1 MTGRAPDALDR
12 ALERVAREGPARR
25 AIAVGAS
32 AGGPAALLELLPALD
47 PALDAAVIVVLHV
60 GAEGPDLLPSLLDPR
75 SALPVVLARE
85 RRPLLPGVVHFA
97 PSGYHL
103 EVERDR
109 RFSLSADA
117 RVCYS
122 RPSIDVLFMS
132 AAAAYGADL
141 AGVVLSGA
149 SSDGA
154 AGLAMIRDLGGL
166 ALVQTPT
173 DAEIDTM
180 PAAALARAGADLCA
194 PVAGLA
200 QRLSLFGQSR

>member
-1 MTGRAPDALDR
+1 VTGRAPDALDQAR
-12 ALERVAREGPARR
+12 ARAAREGPAQR
-25 AIAVGAS
+25 AVVIGAS
-32 AGGPAALLELLPALD
+32 AGGPAALRQLLPALD
-47 PALDAAVIVVLHV
+47 AALDAAVIVVLHV
-60 GAEGPDLLPSLLDPR
+60 GTDGPDLLPALLDPH
-75 SALPVVLARE
+75 SPLPLVLARE
-85 RRPLLPGVVHFA
+85 RCPLLPGVVHVA

-149 SSDGA
+149 SDDGA
-154 AGLAMIRDLGGL
+154 AGLQTIRDLGGL

-173 DAEIDTM
+173 DAEIVTM
-180 PAAALARAGADLCA
+180 PAAALARAGADFCA
-194 PVAGLA
+194 PLA
-200 QRLSLFGQSR
+200 DLARRINAFARGR

>member
-1 MTGRAPDALDR
+1 MNRRLPDALDR
-12 ALERVAREGPARR
+12 ALDRATREGPARR
-25 AIAVGAS
+25 AVVVGAS
-32 AGGPAALLELLPALD
+32 AGGPAALQQLLPGLD
-47 PALDAAVIVVLHV
+47 PALDAAVVVVVHV
-60 GAEGPDLLPSLLDPR
+60 GPDGPDLLPSLLDR
-75 SALPVVLARE
+75 GSALPVVLATE
-85 RRPLLPGVVHFA
+85 RRPLVPGVVHFA

-122 RPSIDVLFMS
+122 RPSIDVLFTS
-132 AAAAYGADL
+132 AAAAYGESL

-154 AGLAMIRDLGGL
+154 EGLGTIRDLGGL

-173 DAEIDTM
+173 EAEIDTM

-194 PVAGLA
+194 PVTELA
-200 QRLSLFGQSR
+200 QRINAFGRRG